1 MNSVHTTKSQELLK
15 SIEPIENIIE
25 QAKSGK
31 MYILV
36 DDENRENEGD
46 LIIPSTFADAGA
58 INFMAING
66 RGLICTTITKER
78 AESLKLNLQEKRNN
92 ERFGT
97 AFTISVEAK
106 EGVST
111 GISAFDRAKTV
122 SVIIDENC
130 TSDDIVTPGHTFPII
145 ACDGGVLERK
155 GHTEA
160 SVDISRIA
168 GLYPSAVICEIMND
182 DGSMARLP
190 EIIKFAEKFNLSVG
204 TIADLIEYRKKH
216 NV

>member
-66 RGLICTTITKER
+66 RGLICTAITKER

-122 SVIIDENC
+122 SVIIDENF
-130 TSDDIVTPGHTFPII
+130 TSDDIVTPGHTFPIV
-145 ACDGGVLERK
+145 ARDGGVLERK

>member
-1 MNSVHTTKSQELLK
+1 MNSVHITKSKELLK

-25 QAKSGK
+25 QAKLGK

-46 LIIPSTFADAGA
+46 LIISSVFADANA

-78 AESLKLNLQEKRNN
+78 ANSLKLNLQEKRNN
-92 ERFGT
+92 EHFCT
-97 AFTISVEAK
+97 AFTTSIEAK
-106 EGVST
+106 EGVTT

-122 SVIIDENC
+122 SVIIDENY
-130 TSDDIVTPGHTFPII
+130 TSGDIVTPGHTFPII
-145 ACDGGVLERK
+145 ASNGGVLERK

-182 DGSMARLP
+182 DGNMARLP

-204 TIADLIEYRKKH
+204 TIADLIEYRKKY

>member
-1 MNSVHTTKSQELLK
+1 MNSVHITKSKELLK

-25 QAKSGK
+25 QAKLGK

-46 LIIPSTFADAGA
+46 LIISSVFADANA

-78 AESLKLNLQEKRNN
+78 ANSLKLNLQEKRNN
-92 ERFGT
+92 EHFCT
-97 AFTISVEAK
+97 AFTTSIEAK
-106 EGVST
+106 EGVTT

-122 SVIIDENC
+122 SVIIDENY
-130 TSDDIVTPGHTFPII
+130 TSGDIVTPGHTFPII
-145 ACDGGVLERK
+145 ASNGGVLERK

-182 DGSMARLP
+182 DGNMARLP

>member
-1 MNSVHTTKSQELLK
+1 MNSVHITKSKELLK

-25 QAKSGK
+25 QVKLGK

-46 LIIPSTFADAGA
+46 LIISSVFADANA

-78 AESLKLNLQEKRNN
+78 ANSLKLNLQEKRNN
-92 ERFGT
+92 EHFCT
-97 AFTISVEAK
+97 AFTTSIEAK
-106 EGVST
+106 EGVTT

-122 SVIIDENC
+122 SVIIDENY
-130 TSDDIVTPGHTFPII
+130 TSGDIVTPGHTFPII
-145 ACDGGVLERK
+145 ASNGGVLERK

-182 DGSMARLP
+182 DGNMARLP